1 MMMLPILVALITI
14 VILSVI
20 ALYVYNTRTMSD
32 DMQEVLAYTFKCDML
47 LEEIRQRLNANMPW
61 KWR

>member
-1 MMMLPILVALITI
+1 MMMLSILVALITI

-47 LEEIRQRLNANMPW
+47 LEEIRQRLNAKMPW
-61 KWR
+61 KWC